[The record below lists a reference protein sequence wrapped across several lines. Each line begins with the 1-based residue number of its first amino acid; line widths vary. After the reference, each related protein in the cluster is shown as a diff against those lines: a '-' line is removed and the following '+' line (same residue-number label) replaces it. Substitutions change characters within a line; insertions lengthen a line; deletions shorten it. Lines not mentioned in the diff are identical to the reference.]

1 MILLL
6 EKDTVFLEE
15 YAPMEVLPCLLTE
28 LVSRGDL
35 AASQGIIV
43 WVMIRYFNLMI
54 SQIISSVSN
63 VWLKHFYFQSI
74 FLHFPDYL
82 RGAFC
87 CCDLLIVST
96 LES

>member
-1 MILLL
+1 MIWLL
-6 EKDTVFLEE
+6 EKDMDFLEE

-54 SQIISSVSN
+54 SQIISSISN
-63 VWLKHFYFQSI
+63 GWLKIFYFQSI
-74 FLHFPDYL
+74 FLHSPDYL

>member
-43 WVMIRYFNLMI
+43 WLMIRYFNLMI

-63 VWLKHFYFQSI
+63 VLKIFIFKVFFSISQIIFVVHFVAVI
-74 FLHFPDYL
+74 
-82 RGAFC
+82 C
-87 CCDLLIVST
+87 
-96 LES
+96 